1 MDEAA
6 GDGAAVRG
14 AVDVGEG
21 FLEFW
26 GVGGEVGVPDPVVQA
41 LSGAEVAVVGGDGVA
56 VGLFGELIPPLAR
69 FRVGSTYLRRYD
81 FFMKWKVVFSAYSLF
96 HFSSMSSSCT
106 VPRQHM

>member
-41 LSGAEVAVVGGDGVA
+41 LSGAEIAVVGGDGVA
-56 VGLFGELIPPLAR
+56 VGFVGEFILLSLD
-69 FRVGSTYLRRYD
+69 FVGRTYLRRYD

>member
-1 MDEAA
+1 LDEAA

-56 VGLFGELIPPLAR
+56 VGLVGEFVPLLLDFA
-69 FRVGSTYLRRYD
+69 LRE
-81 FFMKWKVVFSAYSLF
+81 L
-96 HFSSMSSSCT
+96 T
-106 VPRQHM
+106 